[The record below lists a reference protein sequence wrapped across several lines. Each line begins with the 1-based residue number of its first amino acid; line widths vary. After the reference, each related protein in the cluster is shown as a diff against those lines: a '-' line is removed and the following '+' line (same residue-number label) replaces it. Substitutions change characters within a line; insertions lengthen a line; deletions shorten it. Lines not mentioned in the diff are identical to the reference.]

1 MSNFLYDNAREKFL
15 NGDISWSRDTF
26 KVLLLT
32 SEYVADRSSHTN
44 LTSVITTSR
53 IATSSELV
61 GKGIS
66 AGSASASN
74 IIFTDVSANKVI
86 KSMVIVK
93 QNSGD
98 SDSES
103 LLIAHIDTADG
114 ITGQNGG
121 LTTDG
126 SNIEIDWAGTN
137 NIIFKL

>member
-32 SEYVADRSSHTN
+32 SEYVADKSSHTN
-44 LTSVITTSR
+44 LVNVASTSR

-61 GKGIS
+61 GKDVS
-66 AGSASASN
+66 SGSASASN
-74 IIFTDVSANKVI
+74 IIFTDVTANKVI
-86 KSMVIVK
+86 KSMIIVK

-98 SDSES
+98 TEADS

-126 SNIEIDWAGTN
+126 SNIEIDWAGTD

>member
-32 SEYVADRSSHTN
+32 SEYVADKSSHTN
-44 LTSVITTSR
+44 LVNVVSTSR

-61 GKGIS
+61 GKDVS
-66 AGSASASN
+66 SGSASASN
-74 IIFTDVSANKVI
+74 IIFTDVTANKVI
-86 KSMVIVK
+86 KSMIIVK

-98 SDSES
+98 TEADS

-126 SNIEIDWAGTN
+126 SNIEIDWAGTD